1 MWSTPLKRQ
10 WLFKLQNV
18 WISATFQTKVKY
30 LDSVDKLISN
40 SNFKTPGQNF
50 PKRWILLHNLR
61 IIIYGDTFTDLPCHL
76 RTRNWLTLPI
86 SLVAERMSKGRLC
99 IKPVAQDR
107 VISTSI
113 KRTGCWEPGIVN
125 SVLFAM
131 LHFPSATFL
140 GIKKLFSYMDIEL
153 SNVHNIL
160 LVVLSQRFY
169 ILRHFARWAFK
180 QLNIAWRIR
189 KPGQLSVELII
200 DNWCEVL
207 DLDIYAR
214 TPNW

>member
-1 MWSTPLKRQ
+1 MVIQAPECVNICNFPNKGKIDNLKT
-10 WLFKLQNV
+10 N
-18 WISATFQTKVKY
+18 
-30 LDSVDKLISN
+30 SN
-40 SNFKTPGQNF
+40 SKFKTPGQNF
-50 PKRWILLHNLR
+50 PKSEVNFKGTHSWWWCFFLHNSR

-76 RTRNWLTLPI
+76 RTRNSLTLPI

-140 GIKKLFSYMDIEL
+140 GIKKLFSYIELL

-160 LVVLSQRFY
+160 LVVLSQRF
-169 ILRHFARWAFK
+169 FK
-180 QLNIAWRIR
+180 TF
-189 KPGQLSVELII
+189 
-200 DNWCEVL
+200 C
-207 DLDIYAR
+207 
-214 TPNW
+214 

>member
-1 MWSTPLKRQ
+1 MKLKISRQ

-18 WISATFQTKVKY
+18 WTSATFQTKVKY
-30 LDSVDKLISN
+30 LDSACSVVDELN
-40 SNFKTPGQNF
+40 SNLWPRLSQKVNFKGCF
-50 PKRWILLHNLR
+50 LLHNLR
-61 IIIYGDTFTDLPCHL
+61 TIIYGDTFTDLPCHL
-76 RTRNWLTLPI
+76 RTRNWLTLPN

-140 GIKKLFSYMDIEL
+140 GIKKLFSYIELL

-160 LVVLSQRFY
+160 LVVLSQRF
-169 ILRHFARWAFK
+169 FK
-180 QLNIAWRIR
+180 TF
-189 KPGQLSVELII
+189 
-200 DNWCEVL
+200 C
-207 DLDIYAR
+207 
-214 TPNW
+214 